1 MPMKAAYKQHCLK
14 KESLLIN
21 DLSMLPDNVTSIMN

>member
-1 MPMKAAYKQHCLK
+1 MKAAYKQHCIK

-21 DLSMLPDNVTSIMN
+21 NLSVLPDNVTSIMD